1 MSQPRTTEV
10 LFSDISKFISDS
22 RDLLKRGAIMELS
35 GLDDNVKNLCEE
47 VMRLSQD
54 DRLQHAD
61 HLQKLFSELKSL
73 GEELASQR
81 DSLAD
86 DIRGA
91 SDHKKASAAYRSAP
105 ASLGG
110 SESKE

>member
-1 MSQPRTTEV
+1 MNQPRTTEA

-35 GLDDNVKNLCEE
+35 GLDENVKNLCEE
-47 VMRLSQD
+47 IMRLSQD

-61 HLQKLFSELKSL
+61 RLQELFAELKSL

-81 DSLAD
+81 DSLSD

-91 SDHKKASAAYRSAP
+91 SDHKKATAAYRSAP
-105 ASLGG
+105 ASNGEG
-110 SESKE
+110 DSKE

>member
-1 MSQPRTTEV
+1 MNQPRTTEA
-10 LFSDISKFISDS
+10 LFNDISKFISDS
-22 RDLLKRGAIMELS
+22 RELLKRGAVMELS
-35 GLDDNVKNLCEE
+35 GLDDNVKELCEE

-61 HLQKLFSELKSL
+61 RLQELFAELKLL
-73 GEELASQR
+73 GEELSSQR

-91 SDHKKASAAYRSAP
+91 SDHKKATAAYRSAP
-105 ASLGG
+105 AGDG
-110 SESKE
+110 SGSKE

>member
-1 MSQPRTTEV
+1 MNQPRTTEA
-10 LFSDISKFISDS
+10 LFNDISKFISDS
-22 RDLLKRGAIMELS
+22 RELLKRGAVMELS
-35 GLDDNVKNLCEE
+35 GLDDNVKELCEE

-61 HLQKLFSELKSL
+61 RLQELFAELKLL
-73 GEELASQR
+73 GEELSSQR

-91 SDHKKASAAYRSAP
+91 SDHKKATAAYRSAP
-105 ASLGG
+105 AGDG
-110 SESKE
+110 RGSKE